1 MIEEFVRTPPR
12 SCGKCYYFR
21 TISHPIFKEIRK
33 YFFKGRKRRL
43 SRRFLEKHMS
53 PFVAAIWIMDDGSR
67 DRNQLRINSQ
77 CFTKKDNMTLQDI
90 LRAKLGIVTT
100 LNQDK
105 NRYRIRVKSESMNRL
120 VRIITPF
127 IIPSMLYKLP
137 L

>member
-1 MIEEFVRTPPR
+1 
-12 SCGKCYYFR
+12 
-21 TISHPIFKEIRK
+21 
-33 YFFKGRKRRL
+33 
-43 SRRFLEKHMS
+43 MS